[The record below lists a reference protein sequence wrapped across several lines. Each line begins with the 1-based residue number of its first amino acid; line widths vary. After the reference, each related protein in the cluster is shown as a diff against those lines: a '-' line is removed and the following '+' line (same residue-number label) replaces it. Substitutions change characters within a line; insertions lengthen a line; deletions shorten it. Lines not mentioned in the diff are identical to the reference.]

1 MNNAVKI
8 NKFLIVGIVLLF
20 GLIIAKLI
28 YVSASTTI
36 DGINIGEFA
45 LSRTTGNKTLYASRG
60 SIYDCSGEVLA
71 ENVNS
76 YTVIAYLSSSV
87 RRGNRFAS
95 DDGLLLCFI
104 ATYDRQRTCMGCIFA
119 NQNNRTG

>member
-8 NKFLIVGIVLLF
+8 NKFVIVGIVLLF
-20 GLIIAKLI
+20 GLIIAKLL

-71 ENVNS
+71 EKCKFIYS
-76 YTVIAYLSSSV
+76 Y
-87 RRGNRFAS
+87 
-95 DDGLLLCFI
+95 
-104 ATYDRQRTCMGCIFA
+104 CISISIK
-119 NQNNRTG
+119 NKK

>member
-76 YTVIAYLSSSV
+76 YTVIAYL
-87 RRGNRFAS
+87 
-95 DDGLLLCFI
+95 
-104 ATYDRQRTCMGCIFA
+104 
-119 NQNNRTG
+119 